1 MTNVTQNF
9 GKEFIDE
16 IITPDL
22 LDSLFGFAYKRSF
35 SRDEAQDLCQEIIV
49 QVLQAFKRN
58 SEVENIEAYIW
69 QIAHNTYSNYVKQ
82 QKKRQAF
89 TKKGYL
95 QNEYQEDGFEED
107 VLARL
112 LNHQQLDKTK
122 HEIAFLGKIYRGVMV
137 LFYIEE
143 LPISEIAKRLNIP
156 ENRVKQRLFSA
167 REKIR
172 KEVRGMET
180 NALKLKPNG
189 LALFGTGDFS
199 DSNGI
204 GSLVNR
210 LLAHN
215 ILIACRTTAK
225 SSEEIARELEI
236 PSVFIED
243 ELRSLE
249 NGGVLI
255 QKANGKYLTDF
266 IILDL
271 DIYMEIHIKHYEL
284 AGELRDI
291 VARYVTENT
300 EKIMGIDYLVPPESF
315 EFALWTL
322 IPLIADQYQHEII
335 KIVLERLSD
344 ILVTNSKQR
353 EWTFLGCHI
362 NYDEAIKI
370 SADEAPNPM
379 MDRLSNEV
387 WEEYGMDGGMVPEY
401 DKYKNIRLNNFYGAR
416 LPKRYSHPSDIY
428 RNPILLLV
436 IRCIDG
442 LAFGSLSEK
451 EKEIAAKALEQ
462 KLIKKVNNTLYP
474 NMLVFSKKSF
484 KEFSAI
490 KQGISDLVQP
500 LVERMAD
507 WYIKMMKTHL
517 PAHLYTQAYYFVRL
531 TGNMQN
537 WLTEECIRDGLL
549 YVPDKEKCGEGMWL
563 IVEEVIS
570 S

>member
-1 MTNVTQNF
+1 M
-9 GKEFIDE
+9 
-16 IITPDL
+16 
-22 LDSLFGFAYKRSF
+22 
-35 SRDEAQDLCQEIIV
+35 
-49 QVLQAFKRN
+49 
-58 SEVENIEAYIW
+58 
-69 QIAHNTYSNYVKQ
+69 
-82 QKKRQAF
+82 
-89 TKKGYL
+89 
-95 QNEYQEDGFEED
+95 
-107 VLARL
+107 ARL

-122 HEIAFLGKIYRGVMV
+122 HEIAFLGKIYREVMV

-255 QKANGKYLTDF
+255 QKTNGKYLTDF

-271 DIYMEIHIKHYEL
+271 DTYMEIHIKHYEL

-300 EKIMGIDYLVPPESF
+300 E
-315 EFALWTL
+315 
-322 IPLIADQYQHEII
+322 
-335 KIVLERLSD
+335 R
-344 ILVTNSKQR
+344 
-353 EWTFLGCHI
+353 
-362 NYDEAIKI
+362 
-370 SADEAPNPM
+370 
-379 MDRLSNEV
+379 
-387 WEEYGMDGGMVPEY
+387 
-401 DKYKNIRLNNFYGAR
+401 
-416 LPKRYSHPSDIY
+416 
-428 RNPILLLV
+428 
-436 IRCIDG
+436 
-442 LAFGSLSEK
+442 
-451 EKEIAAKALEQ
+451 
-462 KLIKKVNNTLYP
+462 
-474 NMLVFSKKSF
+474 
-484 KEFSAI
+484 
-490 KQGISDLVQP
+490 
-500 LVERMAD
+500 
-507 WYIKMMKTHL
+507 
-517 PAHLYTQAYYFVRL
+517 
-531 TGNMQN
+531 
-537 WLTEECIRDGLL
+537 
-549 YVPDKEKCGEGMWL
+549 
-563 IVEEVIS
+563 
-570 S
+570 